1 MAFFDRFK
9 KKNNQPEPEEP
20 AGQSLPEEPV
30 PETPE
35 PQPQSMPQSVELPP
49 EAQEPEAQP
58 DPEQPQRRVLTP
70 EETRKLQ
77 EVLNR
82 TYPGLAM
89 YVRDADL
96 TYEQYAKYKVGDI
109 ICEKAYVDASRR
121 VMGMATSHRYAILSN
136 HMMEP
141 TAKELEKG
149 ANWGLRVANKG
160 SHFKVLGT
168 HKYQEKT
175 VIFLLHLP
183 DDEDWKLFKDTVIDS
198 DEALIAKCKAR
209 FEAKCTL
216 SPVSD
221 LAGEEWL
228 GRCRFPIGMD
238 NNGNLYPIE

>member
-9 KKNNQPEPEEP
+9 KKNNQPEQEAPEMQPVTE
-20 AGQSLPEEPV
+20 QPV
-30 PETPE
+30 PEPPMPE
-35 PQPQSMPQSVELPP
+35 PQPVEQPREQTPQP
-49 EAQEPEAQP
+49 ESEQ
-58 DPEQPQRRVLTP
+58 DQPQRRWLSP

-109 ICEKAYVDASRR
+109 LWEKAYVDASRR

-141 TAKELEKG
+141 TPKELEKG

-168 HKYQEKT
+168 HKYQDKS

-216 SPVSD
+216 EPVPD

-238 NNGNLYPIE
+238 NNGNLFPIE